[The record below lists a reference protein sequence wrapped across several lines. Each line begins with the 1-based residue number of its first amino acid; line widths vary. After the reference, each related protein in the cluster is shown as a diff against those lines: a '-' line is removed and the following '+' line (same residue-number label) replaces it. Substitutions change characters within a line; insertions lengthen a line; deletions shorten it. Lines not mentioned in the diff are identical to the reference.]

1 MKPWLPVC
9 PPAQEPRTFART
21 DRSILIVGR
30 RSVLIRSIRWLEE
43 RGFRLKCPNPYGALI
58 GRGGFRRS
66 SLSLWLLSACGRDRG
81 G

>member
-43 RGFRLKCPNPYGALI
+43 RGFRLKSPTLMGP
-58 GRGGFRRS
+58 
-66 SLSLWLLSACGRDRG
+66 
-81 G
+81 